1 MLSKRRK
8 SGLMTGIRAGGA
20 RTAASPQEGFWSKM
34 AAPLFPDYLA
44 ERRLLRRRL
53 SFWRLGAFAAVIFG
67 LAVAGVRLLGP
78 DAALRFTPHIARFSI
93 EGVITGDRETLKLL
107 EKIENVQAAKA
118 VVIAIDS
125 PGGTTSGAELLY
137 NAIRRLSAKK
147 PTVAVVGNV
156 AASGAYIAAL
166 GTDQIVALG
175 NALVGSIGVL
185 IQYPNVAKMLDTIG
199 VKMEDVKSSPLKA
212 APNPFEP
219 TTPEAE
225 AALAALVG
233 DSFSWFKS
241 LVKER
246 RNMTGEELQV
256 VADGRVFTGRQGF
269 DLHLVDRLGG
279 EREAIDWLEQEKKIP
294 KGLEL
299 RDWKQ
304 NRTLERL
311 GILTLSARAAE
322 MLGLDGLSHA
332 LDRAASAAPAGTL
345 DGLLSIWQ
353 AGSLN

>member
-1 MLSKRRK
+1 M
-8 SGLMTGIRAGGA
+8 
-20 RTAASPQEGFWSKM
+20 P
-34 AAPLFPDYLA
+34 APLFPDYLT
-44 ERRLLRRRL
+44 ERRILRRRL
-53 SFWRLGAFAAVIFG
+53 SFWRLGAFAALI
-67 LAVAGVRLLGP
+67 LALAAAGFRYFGP
-78 DAALRFTPHIARFSI
+78 DAALRFSPHIARVTV
-93 EGVITGDRETLKLL
+93 EGLITGDRETLKLL
-107 EKIENVQAAKA
+107 EKIETAPSVKA
-118 VVIAIDS
+118 VVFAIDS
-125 PGGTTSGAELLY
+125 PGGTTTGAERLY
-137 NAIRRLSAKK
+137 DAIRRLSAKK
-147 PTVAVVGNV
+147 PTVTVVGNV

-185 IQYPNVAKMLDTIG
+185 IEYPNVAKMLDTIG

-233 DSFSWFKS
+233 DSFTWFKS

-246 RNMTGEELQV
+246 RNMSGEELQA
-256 VADGRVFTGRQGF
+256 VADGRVFTGRQGI

-279 EREAIDWLEQEKKIP
+279 EREAVDWLEQEKKIP
-294 KGLEL
+294 KGLEV

-304 NRTLERL
+304 GRTLERL
-311 GILTLSARAAE
+311 GILTLGARAAQ
-322 MLGLDGLSHA
+322 MLGLDGLSQA
-332 LDRAASAAPAGTL
+332 LERAASATDARML

-353 AGSLN
+353 AGSVN